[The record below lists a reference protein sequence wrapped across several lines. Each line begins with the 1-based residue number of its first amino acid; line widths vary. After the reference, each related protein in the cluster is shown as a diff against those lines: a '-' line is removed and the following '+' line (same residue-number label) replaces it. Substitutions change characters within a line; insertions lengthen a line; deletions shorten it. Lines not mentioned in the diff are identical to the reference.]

1 MPTGN
6 LVLTRAPGPGLLPF
20 VDTLW
25 AVESRGDTTP
35 APPRREH
42 VLPTGQMHLVFRLAG
57 GPLRIF
63 HDGSGREGRPVG
75 RGVVGGARS
84 AYYVREF
91 SNPSSSVGAQLRPG
105 AAEALFGVTADELAD
120 RHTSLDDL
128 WGREAA
134 WVAEQLMEPA
144 MVHQRIDRL
153 ESILA
158 ARLCLRRTMPHV
170 VPFAL
175 ERLRSGASIR
185 RVVEASGYS
194 HRTVLTLFRQSVG
207 LTPKAYG
214 RVLRFQR
221 VLARI
226 SSATALAELAIAAGY
241 SDQAHF
247 SREFKA
253 FAGVTPTEYRQS
265 APERQH
271 HVGVTRPGR

>member
-1 MPTGN
+1 MPSGN

-25 AVESRGDTTP
+25 AVESTGDMTR
-35 APPRREH
+35 APTRREH

-57 GPLRIF
+57 GPLRVF
-63 HDGSGREGRPVG
+63 RGGPDGEAHPVG

-91 SNPSSSVGAQLRPG
+91 SNPSSSVGAQLHPG

-144 MVHQRIDRL
+144 MLHQRIDRL

-158 ARLCLRRTMPHV
+158 ARVSVRRAINPLVPYAVAQLRT
-170 VPFAL
+170 
-175 ERLRSGASIR
+175 GASVQ
-185 RVVEASGYS
+185 RVVQASGYS

-221 VLARI
+221 VLEHV
-226 SSATALAELAIAAGY
+226 SSGTALAELAIAAGY

-253 FAGVTPTEYRQS
+253 FAGVTPTEYRHS

-271 HVGVTRPGR
+271 HVGVTPPGR

>member
-1 MPTGN
+1 MPPRN

-25 AVESRGDTTP
+25 AVQSANDTAPTP
-35 APPRREH
+35 TLREH
-42 VLPTGQMHLVFRLAG
+42 VLPTGQMHLVFRLTG
-57 GPLRIF
+57 GPLRVF
-63 HDGSGREGRPVG
+63 RDGPDGDGYPAG

-91 SNPSSSVGAQLRPG
+91 SNPSSSVGAQLHPG

-120 RHTSLDDL
+120 RHTPLDDL

-134 WVAEQLMEPA
+134 WAAEQLMEPA
-144 MVHQRIDRL
+144 MLHQRIDRL

-158 ARLCLRRTMPHV
+158 ARVSVRRAVNPLVPYALAQLRT
-170 VPFAL
+170 
-175 ERLRSGASIR
+175 GASVQ
-185 RVVEASGYS
+185 RVVRASGYS
-194 HRTVLTLFRQSVG
+194 HRTVLTLFRQAVG

-221 VLARI
+221 VLEHV

-253 FAGVTPTEYRQS
+253 FAGVTATEYRHS

-271 HVGVTRPGR
+271 HVGVTPPGR